1 MKRIFG
7 ALLLIAGITMA
18 VASCKKEPK
27 QQPIEVAIQLVCE
40 ATPFEVEGVTVT
52 LTDATGIGYE
62 AVTDATGVAVFNVLP
77 GQYTATALHKEV
89 IDGERIAYNGQNA
102 NILVANGLTDPFQI
116 ALNKVVSQQI
126 IIKELYISGCVSN
139 DGAASYGAGQYVI
152 LYNNSSDP
160 ADASNIVFAHG
171 MPYEAQTTNQY
182 YQEDGSLLYE
192 NLDWVPAGSALWWFE
207 NPVTIPPYS
216 QIVVVFKQAID
227 HSQTAAAAP
236 DLSKPEYYWMSN
248 KDIPA
253 YQMGNNYQVSENI
266 PSSHYLTG
274 HSFAMTPMGWALS
287 ASSPVFFIG
296 RMDAATAKA
305 MCEDTDGLD
314 KTLGMSAFYALKFP
328 KSAFIDGIEVWPAG
342 NEENCH
348 HRLSADVNSGH
359 ISITPKL
366 GYTAYRNVDKAAT
379 EALPE
384 NEGKLVYGY
393 DGGTGSEADDNL
405 STDPS
410 GIDAEASIKNGA
422 HIIYSETN
430 NTAIDFHQRRVSSLK

>member
-1 MKRIFG
+1 
-7 ALLLIAGITMA
+7 MA

-27 QQPIEVAIQLVCE
+27 QQPIEVAIQLVCD

-62 AVTDATGVAVFNVLP
+62 AQTDAAGVACFMVLP
-77 GQYTATALHKEV
+77 GQYTAAALHKEV
-89 IDGERIAYNGQNA
+89 VDGERIAYNGSNT
-102 NILVANGLTDPFQI
+102 NILVANGIVDPYQVV
-116 ALNKVVSQQI
+116 LNKVVSQQI
-126 IIKELYISGCVSN
+126 IIKEFYNAGCMAD

-160 ADASNIVFAHG
+160 ADASNLVFAHA
-171 MPYEAQTTNQY
+171 MPYEPQTTNQY

-192 NLDWVPAGSALWWFE
+192 NLDWIPAGSALWWFTE
-207 NPVTIPPYS
+207 PVTIAPYS

-227 HSQTAAAAP
+227 HSAVASAAP
-236 DLSKPEYYWMSN
+236 DLSKAEYYWMSN

-253 YQMGNNYQVSENI
+253 YQMGNTYQVSENI
-266 PSSHYLTG
+266 PTSHYLTG
-274 HSFAMTPMGWALS
+274 YAFGMTPMGWALS
-287 ASSPVFFIG
+287 SSAPVFFIG
-296 RMDAATAKA
+296 RMDKEQALA
-305 MCEDTDGLD
+305 MCQNSDGLD
-314 KTLGMSAFYALKFP
+314 KTLGATAAMAALKFP

-348 HRLSADVNSGH
+348 HRLTADVNSGH
-359 ISITPKL
+359 ISILKNL
-366 GYTAYRNVDKAAT
+366 GYTAYRNVDKQAT

-384 NEGKLVYGY
+384 NEGKLVYNY
-393 DGGTGSEADDNL
+393 AGGTGSEEEDNL

-430 NTAIDFHQRRVSSLK
+430 NTALDFHQRRISSLK

>member
-1 MKRIFG
+1 MKKIFG

-27 QQPIEVAIQLVCE
+27 QQPIEVAVQLFCE
-40 ATPFEVEGVTVT
+40 GAAFEVEGVAVT

-62 AVTDATGVAVFNVLP
+62 ATTDAAGVAYFAVLP
-77 GQYTATALHKEV
+77 GQYSATALHKEV
-89 IDGERIAYNGQNA
+89 IDGERIAYNGQNT
-102 NILVANGLTDPFQI
+102 NILVAKGLVEPFQVV
-116 ALNKVVSQQI
+116 LNKVVSQQI
-126 IIKELYISGCVSN
+126 IIKEFYNAGCMAD

-152 LYNNSSDP
+152 LYNNSADP
-160 ADASNIVFAHG
+160 ADASNIVFAHA

-182 YQEDGSLLYE
+182 YQEDGTLLYE
-192 NLDWVPAGSALWWFE
+192 NLDWIPAGSALWWFE
-207 NPVTIPPYS
+207 NPVTIEPYS
-216 QIVVVFKQAID
+216 QIVVVFKQAVD
-227 HSQTAAAAP
+227 HSQQASAAP
-236 DLSKPEYYWMSN
+236 DLSKAEYYWMSN

-253 YQMGNNYQVSENI
+253 YQMGNTYQVSENI

-296 RMDAATAKA
+296 RMESTVAKA
-305 MCEDTDGLD
+305 LCEDTDGLD
-314 KTLGMSAFYALKFP
+314 KTLGMSAFYSLKFP
-328 KSAFIDGIEVWPAG
+328 KSAFVDGIEVWPAG
-342 NEENCH
+342 NEDNCH

-359 ISITPKL
+359 ISITKNL
-366 GYTAYRNVDKAAT
+366 GYTAYRNVDKQAT

-384 NEGKLVYGY
+384 NEGKLVYNY
-393 DGGTGSEADDNL
+393 DGGTGSVEEDNL

>member
-1 MKRIFG
+1 
-7 ALLLIAGITMA
+7 MA

-27 QQPIEVAIQLVCE
+27 QQPIEVAIQLVCD
-40 ATPFEVEGVTVT
+40 AIPFEVEGVTVT

-62 AVTDATGVAVFNVLP
+62 AQTDAAGVACFMVLP
-77 GQYTATALHKEV
+77 GQYTAAALHKEV
-89 IDGERIAYNGQNA
+89 VDGERIAYNGSNT
-102 NILVANGLTDPFQI
+102 NILVANGIVDPYQVV
-116 ALNKVVSQQI
+116 LNKVVSQQI
-126 IIKELYISGCVSN
+126 IIKEFYHAGCMSD

-160 ADASNIVFAHG
+160 ADASNIVFAYS
-171 MPYEAQTTNQY
+171 MPYQAQSTNAY

-192 NLDWVPAGSALWWFE
+192 NLDWIPAGSALWWFE
-207 NPVTIPPYS
+207 NPVTIEPYS

-253 YQMGNNYQVSENI
+253 YQMGNTYQVSENI
-266 PSSHYLTG
+266 PTSHYLTG
-274 HSFAMTPMGWALS
+274 HAFALTPMGWALDGS
-287 ASSPVFFIG
+287 CPAFFIG
-296 RMDAATAKA
+296 RMDSATALA
-305 MCEDTDGLD
+305 MCQDTDGLD
-314 KTLGMSAFYALKFP
+314 KTLGASVFYSLKFP
-328 KSAFIDGIEVWPAG
+328 KSAFVDGIEVWPAG
-342 NEENCH
+342 NEDKCH
-348 HRLSADVNSGH
+348 NRFSADVNSGH
-359 ISITPKL
+359 ISFTQNL

-393 DGGTGSEADDNL
+393 TGGTGSEADDNL

-430 NTAIDFHQRRVSSLK
+430 NTALDFHQRRISSLK